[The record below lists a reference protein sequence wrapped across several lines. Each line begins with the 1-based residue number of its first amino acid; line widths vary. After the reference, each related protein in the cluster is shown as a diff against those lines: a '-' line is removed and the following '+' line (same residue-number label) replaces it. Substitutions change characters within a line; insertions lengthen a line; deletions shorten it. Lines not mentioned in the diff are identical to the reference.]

1 MKRRNWMASLAGAV
15 LIGFTA
21 GACVRNNPNTSS
33 TQDGAIDASAQAQ
46 PITNAEDLQQLSASY
61 ASLARRVTPAVVN
74 INTEQVVPG
83 RRFRDFF
90 GESFREPDQ
99 KAESLGS
106 GVIVDGRGIIITN
119 NHVVENASTITVN
132 LSDRRRFQAKL
143 LGTDPY
149 SDIAVLKIDADKP
162 LPTVQWADSDA
173 AQVGDIVV
181 AIGSPFGLASTVT
194 QGIISAKERRD
205 LGISVIEDFI
215 QTDASINPGNSG
227 GALVDINGRLVGI
240 NTAILSR
247 SGGNQGIGLAIP
259 SKLAQRISGQI
270 VASGRVTRGWLGI
283 AAEPMTPDIA
293 KEIGL
298 PEAQGVIVTGVA
310 ARGPVADLPW
320 SQQGG
325 NVLLKVNDTPIDSPR
340 QLRSLIASTDPGTKM
355 TLDVWIDGKRQTLDV
370 TVASQPDRVG

>member
-1 MKRRNWMASLAGAV
+1 MKRRNWIASLAGAV
-15 LIGFTA
+15 LIGFVA
-21 GACVRNNPNTSS
+21 GACVRNAPNTSS
-33 TQDGAIDASAQAQ
+33 TQDGALDGPAQAQ
-46 PITNAEDLQQLSASY
+46 PITNAEGLQQLSTSY
-61 ASLARRVTPAVVN
+61 AALARRVTPAVVN

-99 KAESLGS
+99 RSQGLGS

-119 NHVVENASTITVN
+119 NHVVENAGTITVTLN
-132 LSDRRRFQAKL
+132 DRRRFQAKL

-149 SDIAVLKIDADKP
+149 SDIAVLKITADKP

-181 AIGSPFGLASTVT
+181 AVGSPFGLTSTVT

-205 LGISVIEDFI
+205 LGISDIEDFI

-270 VASGRVTRGWLGI
+270 VASGRATRGWLGI
-283 AAEPMTPDIA
+283 AAEPMTPEIA
-293 KEIGL
+293 REIGL
-298 PEAQGVIVTGVA
+298 PEAQGLVVTGVA
-310 ARGPVADLPW
+310 ARGPVAGLPW

-325 NVLLKVNDTPIDSPR
+325 NVLLKVNGQVVNSVG
-340 QLRSLIASTDPGTKM
+340 QLRNLIASTDPGTKV
-355 TLDVWIDGKRQTLDV
+355 TLDVWSDGKRQTLEA
-370 TVASQPDRVG
+370 TVARQPDRAS